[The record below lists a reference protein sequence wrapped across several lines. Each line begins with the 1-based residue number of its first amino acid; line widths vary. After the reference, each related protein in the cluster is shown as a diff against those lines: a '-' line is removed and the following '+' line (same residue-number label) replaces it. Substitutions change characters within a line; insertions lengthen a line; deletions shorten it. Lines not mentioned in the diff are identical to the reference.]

1 MHQGKNLVPTVV
13 FVIITK
19 KRSTSFD
26 HKTKGAWLIKKNPS
40 HKDQTRITLFGN
52 QIKWTEFQFLF
63 HVSLRNRHLWNTELL
78 IYIHEVSRVYAQTDF
93 HFPRFEA
100 TKSQNQTNKTKQATE
115 NPFELKNRRHQ
126 QHLYLSVVVWEYTYS
141 VRIFIA
147 AFELSQMTDSTTTK
161 NQSVLSLIQITCA
174 PTYSTQVSQFR
185 F

>member
-1 MHQGKNLVPTVV
+1 MLQGKKSCTTVV

-26 HKTKGAWLIKKNPS
+26 HKTKGARLIKKNSS

-52 QIKWTEFQFLF
+52 QMKWTEFQFLS

-78 IYIHEVSRVYAQTDF
+78 IYSRSFACLCSDR
-93 HFPRFEA
+93 FPLPTTRGDQV
-100 TKSQNQTNKTKQATE
+100 TNQPNKTKQATE
-115 NPFELKNRRHQ
+115 DPFELKNPRHQ

-141 VRIFIA
+141 LRIFIA
-147 AFELSQMTDSTTTK
+147 ELSQMTDSTTTK
-161 NQSVLSLIQITCA
+161 NQSVLSSIQITCA
-174 PTYSTQVSQFR
+174 PAYSTQVSQFH